1 MTEFRVVPDVLRER
15 EPVKRGRSP
24 TSPLAKSLLAGKTV
38 FITTD
43 RKAWGN
49 LYKLAS
55 NHNMRARTKR
65 TIINGDIGTLAWFE
79 AIPTLPV
86 SDISLIDEAGT
97 G

>member
-1 MTEFRVVPDVLRER
+1 MTDFRVVPDVLRER

-65 TIINGDIGTLAWFE
+65 TIINNEIGTLAWFE
-79 AIPTLPV
+79 TIDPYPGV
-86 SDISLIDEAGT
+86 DI
-97 G
+97 